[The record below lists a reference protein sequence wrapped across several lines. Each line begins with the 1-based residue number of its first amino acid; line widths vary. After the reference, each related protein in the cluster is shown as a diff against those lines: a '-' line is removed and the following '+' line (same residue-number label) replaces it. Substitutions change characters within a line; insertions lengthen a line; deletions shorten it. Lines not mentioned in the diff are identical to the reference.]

1 MDNAFFTAKFATNL
15 MVKQQKNKQY
25 MEKIK
30 TVTPSDFYK
39 KLTKKDKSK
48 FLTYMHIKYALKPA
62 TLVRKLSDKSND
74 TLTVLEESV
83 INDEIK
89 KGLWRK

>member
-1 MDNAFFTAKFATNL
+1 
-15 MVKQQKNKQY
+15 
-25 MEKIK
+25 
-30 TVTPSDFYK
+30 
-39 KLTKKDKSK
+39 
-48 FLTYMHIKYALKPA
+48 MHIKYALKPA

-89 KGLWRK
+89 RGLWQK